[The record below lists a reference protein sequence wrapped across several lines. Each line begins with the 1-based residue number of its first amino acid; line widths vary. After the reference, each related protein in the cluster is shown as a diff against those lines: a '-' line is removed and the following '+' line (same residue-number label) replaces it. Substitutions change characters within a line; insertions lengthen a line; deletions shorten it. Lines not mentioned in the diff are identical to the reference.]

1 MFSEKKN
8 LVLFIMLIF
17 VMSFS
22 SVVLYADCDM
32 FGMLSTYGYEIHE
45 LSQFGEPY
53 PTCGGN
59 DPYDYLWLPVGDEFL
74 EYQTTQNSNGYG
86 IIYYNCNDNSI
97 QELWNSSDPNN
108 QVFRSSNSTNYSEYN
123 NAKYHIFNQQG
134 YEQNAT
140 IVLGHARQASG
151 GNSGIPDPHPFV
163 WDYELVSDPDE
174 PCYTFEH
181 NGTIRSP
188 YIEQLD
194 SMIEGL
200 FPTWFTD
207 MGFFYKTE
215 QIGNYQIVD
224 SERYF
229 HWIIANIKYCDG
241 NVLLGLHN
249 AVKEMRTWNNCEKNF
264 VFSDGEAMYSFRDYG
279 DATASSYYLCYYDGL
294 EEDDNPFRSVRTD
307 SDYSSGL
314 EEIIDD
320 ELVYIPRQGD
330 IIRYENF
337 NNTNHEISGIVS
349 GTWSSNNSPYYVVGD
364 IIVNDELTIESGVEV
379 FFLDECEF
387 TINGQVNLMNGSEFN
402 LSHASSVNIN
412 GSDAKLFLDW
422 GSTITG
428 FTPTTYVEELV
439 IPGDRIIAKNGGRI
453 TTDNPDNLQ
462 PGDPVITISSTLG
475 ELWDGIY
482 INNPDHEEDFWFVNC
497 DISGISNLVIGS
509 TPDAANVVANLNLY
523 LTDFTDAGQIV
534 ARQGHN
540 LLISGESAFNRCNI
554 SYNYKTP
561 IVVYDS
567 PVYIDWA
574 LIEDNG
580 RDINGG
586 LLNSFCDGIHLNYSA
601 SLGSEILNTI
611 IQGNT
616 GCGIETYGQYVN
628 IDNNTIQLNEQHGLL
643 TKTGTFLDLTN
654 NTILNNLYA
663 EYVSVQ
669 NSYNWAEEGNTI
681 QDLDGN
687 AGGND
692 QYILKAYQWDGIEQS
707 INVRGNDINHQNN
720 ERRFF
725 PRYEAFRFDTGEVS
739 PEREMLYSALDEMQN
754 ENYTAA
760 ETIFQQIITIYPNTN
775 EAATS
780 IRGLLFIENYTD
792 QDYAA
797 LRSYIDNIQIGED
810 TSLFKAKEDVKTKS
824 YMKDMDYLTAIDRL
838 ETIIN
843 NSQIPDEVVMAMID
857 EGYCYMELAE
867 GGDRGLPVNCTVK
880 TATFDD
886 YRAKVRE
893 LESQF
898 SFYLEE
904 DDQNTTP
911 IAGNI
916 LSLTN
921 FPNPFNPTTTISFD
935 LASESDV
942 SIIVYNV
949 KGQKVKQLIN
959 EQLSIGQH
967 SIEWDGKDS
976 NNKSIASGIY
986 FYKISAGKSTSMKK
1000 MLLLK

>member
-1 MFSEKKN
+1 MFTEKKK
-8 LVLFIMLIF
+8 LVLIIMVTFIMISS
-17 VMSFS
+17 SF
-22 SVVLYADCDM
+22 VLYADCDM

-45 LSQFGEPY
+45 LQTVTGFGD
-53 PTCGGN
+53 N
-59 DPYDYLWLPVGDEFL
+59 DPHDYIWDTNSFL
-74 EYQTTQNSNGYG
+74 YSQIGQNENGYG
-86 IIYYNCNDNSI
+86 IIYYNNGVDSI
-97 QELWNSSDPNN
+97 QELDLTDPNN
-108 QVFRSSNSTNYSEYN
+108 QVFRSEAEPPYYIPDYTAHDEAKAHIYN
-123 NAKYHIFNQQG
+123 QPP

-151 GNSGIPDPHPFV
+151 GNSDIADPHPFV
-163 WDYELVSDPDE
+163 WDYELVSDPDV
-174 PCYTFEH
+174 PCYTFKH

-194 SMIEGL
+194 GMIEGL
-200 FPTWFTD
+200 FPTWFTE

-215 QIGNYQIVD
+215 QIGNHQIVD
-224 SERYF
+224 TERYF
-229 HWIIANIKYCDG
+229 HWIVANIKYCDG

-249 AVKEMRTWNNCEKNF
+249 AVKEIILWNNCEKNF
-264 VFSDGEAMYSFRDYG
+264 VFSDGNALYAFRDYG
-279 DATASSYYLCYYDGL
+279 SSSQYDYYLGYYDGL
-294 EEDDNPFRSVRTD
+294 EEDDNPFRAVRTD
-307 SDYSSGL
+307 YYEDPTGL
-314 EEIIDD
+314 ETISLD

-330 IIRYENF
+330 IIRYKFF
-337 NNTNHEISGIVS
+337 NLTNNEISGIVS
-349 GTWSSNNSPYYVVGD
+349 GTWNSIYPYYVIGD
-364 IIVNDELTIESGVEV
+364 VTVNDELTIESGVEV

-412 GSDAKLFLDW
+412 GSDAELFLDW

-428 FTPTTYVEELV
+428 FTPTTYVEEEA
-439 IPGDRIIAKNGGRI
+439 IHGDRIIAKNGGLI
-453 TTDNPDNLQ
+453 TTSDDYQNPGTEIIIRSSSGIQWEGISIQNPSDNAD
-462 PGDPVITISSTLG
+462 
-475 ELWDGIY
+475 Y
-482 INNPDHEEDFWFVNC
+482 WFVNC
-497 DISGISNLVIGS
+497 DISGIRKLSIEMIDESPNI
-509 TPDAANVVANLNLY
+509 ANLNLY

-534 ARQGHN
+534 ARHGHN
-540 LLISGESAFNRCNI
+540 LSITGEDASTPCNI
-554 SYNYKTP
+554 SNNYQTP
-561 IVVYDS
+561 IVAYDS
-567 PVYIDWA
+567 PVYIQYA
-574 LIEDNG
+574 LIEENG
-580 RDINGG
+580 RDENGG
-586 LLNSFCDGIHLNYSA
+586 LLNTYCDGVHLNYSA

-616 GCGIETYGQYVN
+616 GCGIETYGQDVN

-643 TKTGTFLDLTN
+643 TKAGTFEYLHNT
-654 NTILNNLYA
+654 TILNNLYA

-669 NSYNWAEEGNTI
+669 NSYNWADEDNTI
-681 QDLDGN
+681 EDTDGN

-692 QYILKAYQWDGIEQS
+692 QYILMAYQWDGIEHS
-707 INVRGNDINHQNN
+707 IDVRGNTINHENN
-720 ERRFF
+720 EHRFF
-725 PRYEAFRFDTGEVS
+725 PEYAAFRFDTGEIP
-739 PEREMLYSALDEMQN
+739 PEREMLYSALDEMKN
-754 ENYTAA
+754 ENYTAS

-792 QDYAA
+792 QDYVA

-843 NSQIPDEVVMAMID
+843 NSQIPDDVVMAMID

-867 GGDRGLPVNCTVK
+867 GGDGGLPVNCTVK

-886 YRAKVRE
+886 YQAKVRE

-904 DDQNTTP
+904 DYQNTTP

-949 KGQKVKQLIN
+949 KGQKVKQLMN
-959 EQLSIGQH
+959 EHLSIGQH